1 MWPGYGENMRV
12 LEWIIERAHGRAY
25 AKETI
30 VGWMP
35 RSEDIDLDGLNITRQ
50 RFEEIQALNIE
61 EIKNELMGQEELFL
75 KLAGDLPKE
84 MIFQR
89 ELLISRL

>member
-1 MWPGYGENMRV
+1 
-12 LEWIIERAHGRAY
+12 
-25 AKETI
+25 
-30 VGWMP
+30 MP
-35 RSEDIDLDGLNITRQ
+35 RSTDIDLDGLDVSFEQFEQLQSITV
-50 RFEEIQALNIE
+50 EDVKA
-61 EIKNELMGQEELFL
+61 ELVSQEELFL

>member
-1 MWPGYGENMRV
+1 
-12 LEWIIERAHGRAY
+12 
-25 AKETI
+25 
-30 VGWMP
+30 MP
-35 RSEDIDLDGLNITRQ
+35 RSKDIDLEGIDVSIEQ
-50 RFEEIQALNIE
+50 FEALQSISPE
-61 EIKNELMGQEELFL
+61 DLKSELMSQEELFL

>member
-1 MWPGYGENMRV
+1 MRV
-12 LEWIIERAHGRAY
+12 LKWIIDRSKGRAY
-25 AKETI
+25 ARETLI
-30 VGWMP
+30 GWMP
-35 RSEDIDLDGLNITRQ
+35 RSKDIDLEGLDVSFDQ
-50 RFEEIQALNIE
+50 FEQLQAIDVDE
-61 EIKNELMGQEELFL
+61 VKAELMSQEELFL

>member
-1 MWPGYGENMRV
+1 M
-12 LEWIIERAHGRAY
+12 LKWIIDRSRGRAY
-25 AKETI
+25 ARETLI
-30 VGWMP
+30 GWMP
-35 RSEDIDLDGLNITRQ
+35 RSQDIDLEGLSISREQ
-50 RFEEIQALNIE
+50 FEQLQSISVEDVKA
-61 EIKNELMGQEELFL
+61 ELVSQEELFL